1 MWSTWH
7 NDSKCSVSCGV
18 GVRTRIRYCHIVD
31 HLSENQHNHNCPGT
45 RIRTEI
51 CKGPPCSGNRF
62 SSLVIYASMIL
73 IMLVI
78 TNLHFIIW
86 VPLTLSLAL
95 LDQHALTFEQ
105 VVFVALIVHFFLQIL
120 NDDLKRSFVII
131 FPLFVT
137 AWNISSS
144 HRSYCL
150 ASSHVFAS
158 IIHLGLRFYN
168 VVFFHNKDIIV
179 LLFAVIDIY
188 RILYSQFANSWCM

>member
-78 TNLHFIIW
+78 TNLHFITW

-131 FPLFVT
+131 FLLFVT

-144 HRSYCL
+144 HPFIL
-150 ASSHVFAS
+150 
-158 IIHLGLRFYN
+158 LGKKSRF
-168 VVFFHNKDIIV
+168 
-179 LLFAVIDIY
+179 
-188 RILYSQFANSWCM
+188 R